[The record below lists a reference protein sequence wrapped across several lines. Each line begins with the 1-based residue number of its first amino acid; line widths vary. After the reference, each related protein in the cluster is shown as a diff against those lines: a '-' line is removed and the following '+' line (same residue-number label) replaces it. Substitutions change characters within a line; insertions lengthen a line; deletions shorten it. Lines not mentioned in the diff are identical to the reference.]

1 MLTKHILLLAL
12 SLFLFS
18 NCKSSDNSKS
28 EEDTTWRDK
37 SAREKLDSMKFNPV
51 LENVSKKIDGLED
64 RINSV
69 MLIVNY
75 DTTGNIWL
83 TGLGATNQKKV
94 KTVDELSDL
103 LSMVVLKGDASI
115 SHVYDKNNHQ
125 EKPPVGDSKLEAAI
139 LNELRKQGFSV
150 VENR

>member
-18 NCKSSDNSKS
+18 NCKSSDDSKS
-28 EEDTTWRDK
+28 EEDATWRGK

-83 TGLGATNQKKV
+83 TGLGATNRNQAF
-94 KTVDELSDL
+94 T
-103 LSMVVLKGDASI
+103 
-115 SHVYDKNNHQ
+115 
-125 EKPPVGDSKLEAAI
+125 
-139 LNELRKQGFSV
+139 
-150 VENR
+150 

>member
-115 SHVYDKNNHQ
+115 SHVYDKSNHQ
-125 EKPPVGDSKLEAAI
+125 GKPPVGDSKMEAAI
-139 LNELRKQGFSV
+139 LNELRKQGFSA